1 MTLPIIRVALLCLAV
16 TACARSSSPQEVGHG
31 TYRIGTSAVHAFG
44 GSDGA
49 RVRAIEE
56 AEGYC
61 QGRGREVLLIRAD
74 TDPGSGSP
82 GSRGR
87 AEVHFRCVPQGDPAL
102 RRAELERGE
111 PASRKLD

>member
-1 MTLPIIRVALLCLAV
+1 MTLPTIRLAVLCLAV
-16 TACARSSSPQEVGHG
+16 AACARSTGPQEVGRG

-56 AEGYC
+56 AEAYC
-61 QGRGREVLLIRAD
+61 QGRGREVLLLRAD
-74 TDPGSGSP
+74 TDPGSGSR

-102 RRAELERGE
+102 RRAELQRGE
-111 PASRKLD
+111 PTARERD